1 MPEMKP
7 EHKIIRFAYALVSL
21 GLIALLFA
29 GLLSPFINPWH
40 FWMAA
45 LAGLAFPLIWFLN
58 SINLLFSL
66 FIDKRIFYVT
76 LIYLLAGT
84 PLMLRHFSISM
95 KMGCDDDTE
104 QFSIMSYNVEG
115 FNGIAG
121 KDKYAGQKIIHSYIN
136 EKKPDIVCLQEYSMK
151 GRKHG
156 AFYKTLNE
164 NLHLDYKQLSG
175 YNAEALS
182 TSSILVTASRHKI
195 LNQGIVYSPDIE
207 IFAIF
212 SDILLGSDTVRVF
225 NVHLQSVKLIS
236 EKRILKPERGQILK
250 KTAVRNVI
258 SSLRKLKIA
267 FRIRSYQSMIL
278 AASIRESPYPVIVA
292 GDFNDTPAS
301 FSYRTIGKS
310 LKEAS
315 FLRTNG
321 FSRTYVE
328 SYYPLKID
336 HIFMDKALI
345 TCNFKRDKV
354 RLSDHFPLM
363 AGFSLRPNK

>member
-1 MPEMKP
+1 MKP
-7 EHKIIRFAYALVSL
+7 ERKIVRFAYVLVSL

-29 GLLSPFINPWH
+29 GLISPYINPWH

-45 LAGLAFPLIWFLN
+45 LAGLAFPLIWLLN

-66 FIDKRIFYVT
+66 FVDKRIFYVT
-76 LIYLLAGT
+76 LIYLMAGT
-84 PLMLRHFSISM
+84 PMMMRHFSISL
-95 KMGCDDDTE
+95 KMGCDDETE

-115 FNGIAG
+115 FGGIAG
-121 KDKYAGQKIIHSYIN
+121 KDKYAGQKIIHTYIN
-136 EKKPDIVCLQEYSMK
+136 DKKPDIICLQEYSMK

-156 AFYKTLNE
+156 AFYKTLTE
-164 NLHLDYKQLSG
+164 NLHLSYKQLSG

-182 TSSILVTASRHKI
+182 TSTILVTASRHEI
-195 LNQGIVYSPDIE
+195 LYQGIVYSPDNE

-236 EKRILKPERGQILK
+236 EKQILKPERDQVLK
-250 KTAVRNVI
+250 KKSARNVI

-267 FRIRSYQSMIL
+267 FRIRSHQSQIL
-278 AASIRESPYPVIVA
+278 AGSIKASPYPVIVA

-301 FSYRTIGKS
+301 FSFKTIGKS
-310 LKEAS
+310 LKEAAY
-315 FLRTNG
+315 LRTNG
-321 FSRTYVE
+321 FSRTYAE

-336 HIFMDKALI
+336 HIFMDKALNI
-345 TCNFKRDKV
+345 CNFRRDKV
-354 RLSDHFPLM
+354 ELSDHFPVM
-363 AGFSLRPNK
+363 AGFSLKKD

>member
-1 MPEMKP
+1 MKP
-7 EHKIIRFAYALVSL
+7 ERKFIRLTYALVSL
-21 GLIALLFA
+21 GLITLLFA
-29 GLLSPFINPWH
+29 GLISPYINPWH

-45 LAGLAFPLIWFLN
+45 LAGLAFPLIWLLN

-66 FIDKRIFYVT
+66 FADKRIFYVT
-76 LIYLLAGT
+76 LIYMLAGT
-84 PLMLRHFSISM
+84 PMMLRHFSISM
-95 KMGCDDDTE
+95 KMGCDEETE

-115 FNGIAG
+115 FNGIDG
-121 KDKYAGQKIIHSYIN
+121 NDKYAGQKIIHSYIN
-136 EKKPDIVCLQEYSMK
+136 KQAPDIVCLQEYSMK

-182 TSSILVTASRHKI
+182 TTSILVTASKHKI
-195 LNQGIVYSPDIE
+195 VNQGIVYSPDIE

-212 SDILLGSDTVRVF
+212 SDILLGNDTIRVF

-236 EKRILKPERGQILK
+236 EKQILKPEKDQILK
-250 KTAVRNVI
+250 KSVVRSVI

-267 FRIRSYQSMIL
+267 FRIRSYQSMLL
-278 AASIRESPYPVIVA
+278 AASIAKSPYPVIVA

-336 HIFMDKALI
+336 HIFMDKALN
-345 TCNFKRDKV
+345 TCNFRRDKV
-354 RLSDHFPLM
+354 ELSDHYPVM
-363 AGFSLRPNK
+363 AGFSIRPDK